1 MQLIGEASTML
12 LSLSSSRSS
21 HRATATLRTSFTS
34 DELSSKHLGT
44 ETAGSATGEGPSLRE
59 LIDRHSAAVQGG
71 KEATARRLAIINY
84 KPKGEGEANLKLTY
98 LAAYLIATKS
108 TFSAKEMDRVPRR
121 GVALAV

>member
-1 MQLIGEASTML
+1 ML

-44 ETAGSATGEGPSLRE
+44 ETAGSATGEGPSLPE
-59 LIDRHSAAVQGG
+59 LIDQHSAAVQG
-71 KEATARRLAIINY
+71 KKATARRLAIINY

-98 LAAYLIATKS
+98 LAAYLIATKG
-108 TFSAKEMDRVPRR
+108 TLSAKEMSSLLADRPVRSTT
-121 GVALAV
+121 

>member
-1 MQLIGEASTML
+1 MIGEASTML

-34 DELSSKHLGT
+34 DELSSKQVGT

-59 LIDRHSAAVQGG
+59 LIDQHSAAVQGG
-71 KEATARRLAIINY
+71 KKATARRLAIINY

-108 TFSAKEMDRVPRR
+108 TLSAKEMSSLLADRPVRSTS
-121 GVALAV
+121 